1 MFLLAAIISFFTFFS
16 KAISF
21 DSRQMTTALKSLSQK
36 LRLFVVSI
44 ESWDNSSRSTWV
56 DFVTFLNVNF
66 LTWFRFFRFLK
77 AAYFCWDLEKK
88 SFFAERGIRSRAL
101 SFWFMNHNQF
111 LRQKV
116 PRHHHL
122 RNDALTRIRA

>member
-36 LRLFVVSI
+36 TEIVRSKH
-44 ESWDNSSRSTWV
+44 WDNSSRSTWV

-66 LTWFRFFRFLK
+66 LTWFRFFRFSK

-88 SFFAERGIRSRAL
+88 SFFAERGIRTRAP